1 MTKKI
6 TIYSI
11 TFSDNG
17 EIEYF
22 KGIDDLRDFAIDRI
36 DCGWETETTKE
47 DLQDDEKVI
56 DFLNNDY
63 CEKVN
68 IVFTITE
75 NDLKYLTI

>member
-11 TFSDNG
+11 TFSNDG
-17 EIEYF
+17 TIYYF
-22 KGIDDLRDFAIDRI
+22 KGIDELRDFAIDRI
-36 DCGWETETTKE
+36 DSGWETETTEE
-47 DLQDDEKVI
+47 DFQDDEKII

-63 CEKVN
+63 GEKVN

-75 NDLKYLTI
+75 NDLK